1 MVRSSAEVA
10 MGPLIALT
18 TAAVSQSR
26 CAFMIPGGDQKRA
39 GGAIGRRYSEVP
51 RGGFPIP
58 RCNGLRGGGEEPPG
72 INTGFWRGV
81 GPNNTVF
88 AIESFIDE
96 LARKA
101 GQDPIAFRR
110 AHLGKEPRL
119 HAALDLV

>member
-1 MVRSSAEVA
+1 
-10 MGPLIALT
+10 
-18 TAAVSQSR
+18 
-26 CAFMIPGGDQKRA
+26 
-39 GGAIGRRYSEVP
+39 
-51 RGGFPIP
+51 
-58 RCNGLRGGGEEPPG
+58 
-72 INTGFWRGV
+72 
-81 GPNNTVF
+81 VF